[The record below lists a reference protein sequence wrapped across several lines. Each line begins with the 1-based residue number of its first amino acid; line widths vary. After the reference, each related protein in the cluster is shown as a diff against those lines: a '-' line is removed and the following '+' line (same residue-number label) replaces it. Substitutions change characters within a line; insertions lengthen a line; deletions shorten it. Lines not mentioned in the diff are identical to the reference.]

1 MPNRYRARL
10 SGWDWFSTR
19 QIMLWQIVLGSVVA
33 VTILLGLTGSP
44 AAAQDKMEQHQ
55 VTDGVYLM
63 QNSRGSGNS
72 TFIITNDGVV
82 VFDAD
87 IRTADQ
93 VLAAIRQL
101 TDKKVKYLIT
111 SHSAGDH
118 ATGAGHYREDKPVY
132 ISTRKQM
139 RDFYMQEGKGFSERK
154 AAGDAGYKDAELVLA
169 DIGFEGA
176 MTLQFGGLTF
186 QLTEEGHGH
195 STSDVTVYIPQK
207 RVFLTGDLLDTE
219 IHPGQ
224 SESGGIIYASVNGWI
239 NSLDHII
246 GRHLPVD
253 TYIPG
258 HGPVHVGRGVADLEE
273 QKRYFITIRD
283 VVSKMMKDGKT
294 VEQIQKEIVVP
305 DEFKHYQRKAR
316 LTAFIKLYYNQL
328 IEQGF

>member
-1 MPNRYRARL
+1 MRGHIIGHP
-10 SGWDWFSTR
+10 
-19 QIMLWQIVLGSVVA
+19 
-33 VTILLGLTGSP
+33 VTLINAALHRITVRLLGY
-44 AAAQDKMEQHQ
+44 AAVLVALVATPSMAQDKMEQRQ
-55 VTDGVYLM
+55 VADGVYMM
-63 QNSRGSGNS
+63 QNARGSGNA

-87 IRTADQ
+87 IRTGDQ
-93 VLAAIRQL
+93 VLAAIRKL

-118 ATGAGHYREDKPVY
+118 ATGAWHYREDKPIY

-139 RDFYMQEGKGFSERK
+139 RDFYMQEGKGFAERK

-224 SESGGIIYASVNGWI
+224 SESGEITYASVAGWVA
-239 NSLDHII
+239 SLDRIMA
-246 GRHLPVD
+246 RNLPVD

-258 HGPVHVGRGVADLEE
+258 HGPVHIGRGVADLQE
-273 QKRYFITIRD
+273 QRRYFLAMRD
-283 VVSKMMKDGKT
+283 EVSKLMKAGKN
-294 VEQIQKEIVVP
+294 VEEIRKELVLP
-305 DEFKHYQRKAR
+305 DEFKNYQRKER
-316 LTAFIKLYYNQL
+316 LNAFVNLFYHQL